1 MRVLVTG
8 AAGMLGRDLVPTLEA
23 AGHAVTGVDLETDI
37 RDPRAIGDAVAA
49 AAPEC
54 VMHLAAWTDVDGAEA
69 DEPAAY
75 AVNAEG
81 AANTARAAAAAGA
94 RLVLVSTDYVFPG
107 AERGGYA
114 EDDPVGPRGA
124 YGRTK
129 LAGELAARCLHP
141 DVRVVRTAWL
151 YGEHGRNFV
160 DTMLTLG
167 AGRDEV
173 AVVADQTGCPTWTRD
188 LAAALRDVIDAPA
201 GVYHAAGAGSTTWA
215 GLARR
220 VFASAG
226 LGCRVREI
234 TTAELG
240 RPAPRPACSVLAV
253 TRPGAPRLRA
263 WEDALDEY
271 LATRGSA

>member
-8 AAGMLGRDLVPTLEA
+8 AAGMLGRDLVPVLEA
-23 AGHAVTGVDLETDI
+23 AGHAVTGIDLETDI
-37 RDPRAIGDAVAA
+37 RDPRAIGDAVAD
-49 AAPEC
+49 AAPGC
-54 VMHLAAWTDVDGAEA
+54 VVHLAAWTDVDGAEA

-75 AVNAEG
+75 AVNADG

-94 RLVLVSTDYVFPG
+94 RLVQVSTDYVFPG
-107 AERGGYA
+107 TDPAGYA
-114 EDDPVGPRGA
+114 EDDPVGPLGA

-129 LAGELAARCLHP
+129 LAGELAVRCLHP
-141 DVRVVRTAWL
+141 DARVVRTAWL
-151 YGEHGRNFV
+151 YGERGRNFV
-160 DTMLTLG
+160 DTMLRLG
-167 AGRDEV
+167 AERDEV

-240 RPAPRPACSVLAV
+240 RPAPRPACSVLTV

-263 WEDALDEY
+263 WEDALDDY